1 MTERLHFHLHK
12 LLMNYFSDAYKAS
25 TCLGSYGLIPSA
37 GIKWEDLRNYAQ
49 RRNSIKTEKDKQGT
63 FLAPMRLYSEIH
75 INCGNLYRVY
85 CIFK

>member
-1 MTERLHFHLHK
+1 MTERLHFHLYK

-25 TCLGSYGLIPSA
+25 TYLGSYGLIPSA

-63 FLAPMRLYSEIH
+63 FLAHMRLYS
-75 INCGNLYRVY
+75 
-85 CIFK
+85 